1 MVFKASGP
9 QTDTLEKGCSEF
21 EGPRRE
27 KVKSDLSE
35 NTQDIPPCKSLS
47 LLHAAQ
53 GKVYICM

>member
-27 KVKSDLSE
+27 KVK
-35 NTQDIPPCKSLS
+35 
-47 LLHAAQ
+47 
-53 GKVYICM
+53 